1 MKKDK
6 VNGFV
11 NKQTR
16 DERAKG
22 GDLAKQLVPGVALFV
37 LGVLAGASLTEHN
50 RRAPRVSA
58 SVEPSI
64 AISLSPS
71 APSTSR
77 EPDSL
82 DSKKWLNKFLSK
94 EFWTH
99 LLRHLSLDHR
109 DPLAHFTK
117 TLFGSISIVFILEA
131 LSFWRPT
138 SEAARTSLPLLM
150 DHVHE
155 IPSSIVNIS
164 LAFAGM
170 AASAKAFRFLDKLT
184 SRVIAPL
191 SEFTLHLFVIG
202 IGASVG
208 EQIVYACTHL
218 LTTPLRAE
226 PAVSLLWLCANALV
240 LAITMRYV
248 INAPETLLPT
258 RISGRIAYFAV
269 GAIVSAVF
277 VVYAPFPSSDTWNNL
292 FATKLPELKLKTRDK
307 V

>member
-1 MKKDK
+1 MKKEK
-6 VNGFV
+6 VNGLV

-22 GDLAKQLVPGVALFV
+22 GDLAERLVSGVGLFV
-37 LGVLAGASLTEHN
+37 LGMVAGASLTGHN
-50 RRAPRVSA
+50 RRAARVSA

-64 AISLSPS
+64 AIPLP
-71 APSTSR
+71 PSTSDTSR
-77 EPDSL
+77 EL
-82 DSKKWLNKFLSK
+82 DPLDAKKSRKKFQSK

-99 LLRHLSLDHR
+99 LLRHLSLDHK

-117 TLFGSISIVFILEA
+117 TLFGSIGIVFILEA
-131 LSFWRPT
+131 LGHWRPT
-138 SEAARTSLPLLM
+138 SEAARTSLPLLI

-170 AASAKAFRFLDKLT
+170 AASAKAFKFLDKLT
-184 SRVIAPL
+184 THVITPL

-208 EQIVYACTHL
+208 EQIIYACTHL
-218 LTTPLRAE
+218 LTAPLRAE
-226 PAVSLLWLCANALV
+226 PAVSLLWLCGNALV

-248 INAPETLLPT
+248 INAPERLLPT
-258 RISGRIAYFAV
+258 RISGRLAYFAV

-277 VVYAPFPSSDTWNNL
+277 VVYAPFPSSDAWNSL
-292 FATKLPELKLKTRDK
+292 FATKLPELKLKTANK